1 MAAANGVEPRGGPV
15 GDAAL
20 VLPADATK
28 APRVVRG
35 RGAREGDAA
44 TVEYLIGLSWNFEV

>member
-1 MAAANGVEPRGGPV
+1 MDAANGVEPRGGPV
-15 GDAAL
+15 DAAL
-20 VLPADATK
+20 VLPAQAAK

-44 TVEYLIGLSWNFEV
+44 TVECLIGLGWNF